1 MKKEYAAYQ
10 IEIKRGDKLYPYFL
24 EICQNAKNLY
34 NTTNSIFAKCIQL
47 LNNKK
52 FSTHYKY
59 ILKS

>member
-47 LNNKK
+47 LN
-52 FSTHYKY
+52 
-59 ILKS
+59 